1 MDIVRAYAKWLAKQ
15 IKESLMACKCKNEDG
30 SLSSRCMGTC
40 VEREMCR
47 QSAEIQERDP
57 LNAFREEMLG
67 RMHEILEDR
76 MKDFKLDFQKQQID
90 LYKTAFLEGIKEG
103 LAIGQDIYV

>member
-1 MDIVRAYAKWLAKQ
+1 MT
-15 IKESLMACKCKNEDG
+15 CKCKNEDG
-30 SLSSRCMGTC
+30 SFASRCMGTC

-47 QSAEIQERDP
+47 VSAEMQERDP
-57 LNAFREEMLG
+57 LNAFKEEMLK

-76 MKDFKLDFQKQQID
+76 MKDFKLDFQRQQID

-103 LAIGQDIYV
+103 IDLGKEIYV